1 MLREVALMTNPIKL
15 LVYTV
20 ALAVAPVAAFAA
32 DTIPANSSTGA
43 VLTLDRELQ
52 VYSYI
57 DSPTD
62 RDWWRVSLNKGAAYV
77 LRGVASNCSVT
88 VSVYNSASKKLKTA
102 TCSASYV
109 GGFEFIPPATGTYYV
124 EYAGNG
130 RASSYPSYYY
140 PDALKDCAA
149 TKTTT
154 CTQPLDTDFS
164 TRLQLKNDS
173 DWRAINLIGNRLY
186 TASATEGN
194 SFFLS
199 IRKPDGTILAF
210 RSGYY
215 PGFTFR
221 PASTGKYFVEVK
233 STQDVYFGSNN
244 VRYIVANGN
253 ILARLSAE
261 RATKEATRLIV
272 TDRAPHTLDAA
283 KAQAGN
289 EVIAG
294 GK

>member
-1 MLREVALMTNPIKL
+1 MVLTVKSLKILA
-15 LVYTV
+15 YT
-20 ALAVAPVAAFAA
+20 AAIAIAPVVAFAA

-57 DSPTD
+57 DSSSD

-77 LRGVASNCSVT
+77 LRGATDNCSVT

-102 TCSASYV
+102 TCSANYV

-130 RASSYPSYYY
+130 RASGYPSYYY
-140 PDALKDCAA
+140 ADALKDCAA

-154 CTQPLDTDFS
+154 CTQPLNTDFS
-164 TRLQLKNDS
+164 TRLQLKNDG
-173 DWRAINLIGNRLY
+173 DWRAINLIKNRLY
-186 TASATEGN
+186 TASATEDN
-194 SFFLS
+194 TFFLS

-221 PASTGKYFVEVK
+221 PATTGKYFVEVK
-233 STQDVYFGSNN
+233 SIRDTYFGSNN
-244 VRYIVANGN
+244 VRYIVADGN

-261 RATKEATRLIV
+261 RATKEATSLRV

-294 GK
+294 EK